1 MMNRKGGIWR
11 EVVLLSKQL
20 IEVMVMDMVMDMVMV
35 MVIQVMAMVI
45 MIMIMIIMQ
54 QGDGGQLLESDRTTL
69 IVCQIYHH
77 LEVDN
82 NNINEKAMISII
94 AIS

>member
-20 IEVMVMDMVMDMVMV
+20 IEVMVMNMVMVMV
-35 MVIQVMAMVI
+35 MVIQVMAMMI

-54 QGDGGQLLESDRTTL
+54 QGDGGQLLESDTMTL
-69 IVCQIYHH
+69 TVCQIYHH
-77 LEVDN
+77 LELDN
-82 NNINEKAMISII
+82 NNINQKAMISII